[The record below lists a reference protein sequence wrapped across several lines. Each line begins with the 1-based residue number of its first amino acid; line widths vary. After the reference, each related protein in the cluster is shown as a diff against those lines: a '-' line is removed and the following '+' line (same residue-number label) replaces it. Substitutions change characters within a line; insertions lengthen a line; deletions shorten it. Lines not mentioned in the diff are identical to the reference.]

1 MLKFIEKDTQVVLR
15 EVPDEISLTIN
26 FTNCPHRCP
35 GCHSPYLREDI
46 GEFLT
51 KKKLD
56 ELIDKNEGISCVC
69 FFGGDN
75 NHEELWGYFLRVSE
89 RGLKVAWYSG
99 DDSVDIALAHMVDY
113 YKVGPYIEALGPLDK
128 ETTNQRLFKVHTLE
142 DGRVDLEDI
151 TNKFWKQW

>member
-1 MLKFIEKDTQVVLR
+1 MLKFIEKDTQIVLR
-15 EVPDEISLTIN
+15 EIPDEISLTIN

-46 GEFLT
+46 GEYLT
-51 KKKLD
+51 KEKLD

-75 NHEELWGYFLRVSE
+75 DHEQLWSYFLHVGD

-99 DDSVDIALAHMVDY
+99 DDKPDLGLACIINY
-113 YKVGPYIEALGPLDK
+113 YKVGPYVEALGPLDK
-128 ETTNQRLFKVHTLE
+128 ETTNQRLYKVHIKK
-142 DGRVDLEDI
+142 DGSPELEDI
-151 TNKFWKQW
+151 TSKFWKKW